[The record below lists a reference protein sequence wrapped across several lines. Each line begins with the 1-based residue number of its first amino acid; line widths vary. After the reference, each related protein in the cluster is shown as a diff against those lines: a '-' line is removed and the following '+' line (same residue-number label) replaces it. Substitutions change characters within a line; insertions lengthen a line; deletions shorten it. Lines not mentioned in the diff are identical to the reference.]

1 MLRCA
6 LLALFAGAAV
16 AVPELTADGNDLVLS
31 VSCIHVCILTVRYY
45 FMSSIERKVTIG
57 ALQLVNVS

>member
-6 LLALFAGAAV
+6 VLALFAGAAV

-31 VSCIHVCILTVRYY
+31 VSCIRVCILTVRCY
-45 FMSSIERKVTIG
+45 FMSSNVKFTIG